1 MGVTFGLKEDLP
13 ELYEITKEDEPYI
26 PGVDWG
32 SLKRFFNKVDELAGR
47 TEDKEKTSP
56 ATPQTGNKFYDDD
69 DDTGSRGTLASYG
82 EPDGSF
88 SMEELDF
95 YDMMDEMDGYE

>member
-1 MGVTFGLKEDLP
+1 MPVEQRIKKKHRP
-13 ELYEITKEDEPYI
+13 QH
-26 PGVDWG
+26 
-32 SLKRFFNKVDELAGR
+32 
-47 TEDKEKTSP
+47 
-56 ATPQTGNKFYDDD
+56 QTGNKFYDDD